1 MTCNNSHLKY
11 LKVQVDLF
19 SRMHAKVVWWLMA
32 KLRLPFF
39 EKTQD
44 ENVPFNELLRWVNA
58 IGAAAYAAVLAA
70 VGASVFVALKL
81 SAAL

>member
-1 MTCNNSHLKY
+1 M
-11 LKVQVDLF
+11 QVDVF
-19 SRMHAKVVWWLMA
+19 SRVHAKVVWWLMA

-44 ENVPFNELLRWVNA
+44 ENVPFSELLRWVNT
-58 IGAAAYAAVLAA
+58 IGAAAYTAALAA
-70 VGASVFVALKL
+70 VGACVFVALKL